1 MHARSLIALLAVALA
16 GCAGTPATTPAPPA
30 ADATPGSPSAALAAT
45 PTPTPTPVPTPTP
58 APTPTPE
65 DQLIAACRHGKPV
78 PWAAPYAGKVHPLV
92 VIEQWRGDSWYSDY
106 PSDIEAVDPSYAIN
120 AKWRKGTWTSP
131 IQLVVCVPDP
141 EAAAVRVASCGR
153 AWKRTDGVT
162 GELLLYQYTSKVRVV
177 VAATGKTLQSKV
189 LRGNAPTCGDG
200 EYSLLDL
207 DVDPPWKKFGLAV
220 TPAQV
225 SKYATTVSK
234 QKVK

>member
-1 MHARSLIALLAVALA
+1 VHARSLIALLAFALA
-16 GCAGTPATTPAPPA
+16 GCAGTPAVTTPPPA
-30 ADATPGSPSAALAAT
+30 AAGAPSASPATTAGATPSPA
-45 PTPTPTPVPTPTP
+45 PTPTSV
-58 APTPTPE
+58 PTPTPE

-92 VIEQWRGDSWYSDY
+92 VVEQWWGDSHYSDY
-106 PSDIEAVDPSYAIN
+106 PSDIDVVDASYAIN

-131 IQLVVCVPDP
+131 IQLVVCNPDP
-141 EAAAVRVASCGR
+141 KAAAVRVASCGR

-162 GELLLYQYTSKVRVV
+162 GELLLYQYTSKIRVV